1 MLLMF
6 GSVYDQ
12 IKYSF
17 QNTSP
22 RTTQITKS
30 INSFLFLRASS
41 LFMTRLT
48 CSKTIILKGK
58 CQSHIWLEIAGGVN
72 YCEMKL
78 SFLYWDLIY
87 ARLSIKSIATSENV
101 QWHSSFLNEVIPFF
115 PNLVLK
121 TSKHTS
127 CIPFTKLWAR
137 WIQKCIWIEHNS
149 FQNIY
154 CFYFVSALWIVLP
167 GLNKTHYMA
176 AGFNRV
182 QMGAWNIQRWGRAG
196 SAHRLHVKHNL
207 RGCLTSHQHMIVSH
221 CNRRGTSHV
230 VWVNYIQVDHT
241 VFTTN
246 HICAT
251 VAVGHN
257 LSIFLFARFILS
269 QCDSPISHIGSAV
282 NPGFRTQKQLL
293 DFISG
298 GFVRSRWHCS
308 PLSPLC
314 STGRAE
320 LSSPGI

>member
-1 MLLMF
+1 MF
-6 GSVYDQ
+6 NDIHLSQWSHSLFSQSGFKNFPNTPVA
-12 IKYSF
+12 F
-17 QNTSP
+17 QNIWTLF
-22 RTTQITKS
+22 
-30 INSFLFLRASS
+30 FL
-41 LFMTRLT
+41 
-48 CSKTIILKGK
+48 
-58 CQSHIWLEIAGGVN
+58 W
-72 YCEMKL
+72 
-78 SFLYWDLIY
+78 
-87 ARLSIKSIATSENV
+87 
-101 QWHSSFLNEVIPFF
+101 
-115 PNLVLK
+115 
-121 TSKHTS
+121 
-127 CIPFTKLWAR
+127 FTKLWAR

-282 NPGFRTQKQLL
+282 NPRFQKQLL
-293 DFISG
+293 DFISS
-298 GFVRSRWHCS
+298 GFAQSRRHFC
-308 PLSPLC
+308 PLC
-314 STGRAE
+314 DTRRAE
-320 LSSPGI
+320 LLSSGI

>member
-1 MLLMF
+1 MSKPYLVGNSWWCKLLWDEVVVSLL
-6 GSVYDQ
+6 GLD
-12 IKYSF
+12 
-17 QNTSP
+17 
-22 RTTQITKS
+22 
-30 INSFLFLRASS
+30 LRAAFHQVNCHIRKCS
-41 LFMTRLT
+41 MTFT
-48 CSKTIILKGK
+48 
-58 CQSHIWLEIAGGVN
+58 
-72 YCEMKL
+72 
-78 SFLYWDLIY
+78 
-87 ARLSIKSIATSENV
+87 
-101 QWHSSFLNEVIPFF
+101 FLNEVIPFF

-320 LSSPGI
+320 LSSLGI

>member
-1 MLLMF
+1 MF
-6 GSVYDQ
+6 NDIHLSQWSHSLFSQSGFKNFPNTPVA
-12 IKYSF
+12 F
-17 QNTSP
+17 QNIWTLF
-22 RTTQITKS
+22 
-30 INSFLFLRASS
+30 FL
-41 LFMTRLT
+41 
-48 CSKTIILKGK
+48 
-58 CQSHIWLEIAGGVN
+58 W
-72 YCEMKL
+72 
-78 SFLYWDLIY
+78 
-87 ARLSIKSIATSENV
+87 
-101 QWHSSFLNEVIPFF
+101 
-115 PNLVLK
+115 
-121 TSKHTS
+121 
-127 CIPFTKLWAR
+127 FTKLWAR